1 MTVQSLPGA
10 GDWPYSGRETVLDS
24 AFLRF
29 GAFRAEGEAS
39 EGPFGGG
46 ETSTWVCLRRARGG
60 LTWRSFFSTGCIS
73 TVPSSTDV
81 AGPCLF
87 VGAGFA
93 AVVCLDFRVD
103 ACGVGPGATIRAS
116 SSSSDWSAPFAGGGA
131 NFFVV
136 GWGLCGQEE
145 DAFDFVARC
154 LGGAEDG
161 IGKGSGPGLNGE

>member
-24 AFLRF
+24 AFLCF
-29 GAFRAEGEAS
+29 GGFRAEGEAS

-46 ETSTWVCLRRARGG
+46 ESSTSVCLKTARGG
-60 LTWRSFFSTGCIS
+60 LTWRFFFSTGCIS
-73 TVPSSTDV
+73 TVPSSTGV

-116 SSSSDWSAPFAGGGA
+116 SSSSDWSSSFAVGGA
-131 NFFVV
+131 IFFLV

-145 DAFDFVARC
+145 DAFDLVARC

-161 IGKGSGPGLNGE
+161 TGKGLEAGLNDE